1 MIERPIN
8 VIITG
13 ATGMVGEGVLHQCLN
28 DPLIK
33 NILSVSRKPCGIT
46 HPKLKELLHAD
57 FRNLSAV
64 ESQLKDYDGCF
75 FCMGVSSI
83 GMTEEQY
90 KPLTYDITL
99 HVASTLARLNP
110 AITFCYVSGA
120 GTDITE
126 KGRNMWA
133 RVKGKTENHLIKLP
147 LKAVYNF
154 RPAALKPTKGLQ
166 RTLKAYKY
174 FGWLI
179 PVVEAI
185 LPGYICSLQQL
196 GKAMIR
202 VCVYGYKNNVL
213 EVKDIIAAA
222 EVE

>member
-1 MIERPIN
+1 MNRTIN

-13 ATGMVGEGVLHQCLN
+13 ATGMVGEGVLHECLN
-28 DPLIK
+28 DPLVK
-33 NILSVSRKPCGIT
+33 NILSLSRKPCGIM
-46 HPKLKELLHAD
+46 HPKLKELIHSNFKD
-57 FRNLSAV
+57 LSSI
-64 ESQLKDYDGCF
+64 ESLLKNYDACF

-99 HVASTLARLNP
+99 HVATTLVRLNP
-110 AITFCYVSGA
+110 ESKFCYVSGA
-120 GTDITE
+120 GTDSTE

-133 RVKGKTENHLIKLP
+133 RVKGKTENDLMKLP

-166 RTLKAYKY
+166 RTLKPYKY

-213 EVKDIIAAA
+213 EVKDIVAAA